1 MASTG
6 QGAGKGKQPSR
17 PVVNHHVDLS
27 AQLLEAAALGKAK
40 IVKRLLDSRVSVNCA
55 SQKNE
60 SPLLLAASLK
70 DPEPRRTIANLLLE
84 RGCQIN
90 TADKDGQTPLISAIK
105 NQDLELVSTLL
116 RKGSDVKIA
125 DNEGNTPL
133 CHAAQVGDPEIVRKV
148 LGESLKQRMHV
159 DQKNIKGLTPLLIAA
174 QNSHIEAA
182 RVLVEKGK
190 ASVTIRDLENFMTP
204 EDWMKET
211 SCYGLGE
218 LSFLSPKTRRK
229 RTRKEVKTLSDF
241 INDSDDHFEFD
252 TSSPSVFQFRV
263 KPDKF
268 HLPELNEQQSGRTG
282 DWSGGK
288 SMFDVPQTKPI
299 KLPSF
304 SHRKVVPLASQRGK
318 LKLSFDKLPSLPNYS
333 VSSSGNKSY
342 KAARRQSGFYCE
354 GSLEPLSSPTVK
366 SILKRQDSITDEGP
380 RSRKHSLPL
389 PFLQSNDKKFP
400 H

>member
-1 MASTG
+1 MASTR
-6 QGAGKGKQPSR
+6 QGGKGKQSR
-17 PVVNHHVDLS
+17 PAVTHQVDLS
-27 AQLLEAAALGKAK
+27 AQLLEAVTLGKAK
-40 IVKRLLDSRVSVNCA
+40 IVKRLLDSRVNVNCA

-60 SPLLLAASLK
+60 SPLMLAASLK
-70 DPEPRRTIANLLLE
+70 DPEPRRTISTLLLE

-90 TADKDGQTPLISAIK
+90 SADNNGQTPLISAIK
-105 NQDLELVSTLL
+105 NQDSELVTAFL

-148 LGESLKQRMHV
+148 LSESLKQRVHV

-174 QNSHIEAA
+174 QNSHLEAA

-218 LSFLSPKTRRK
+218 LSFLSSKTRRK

-241 INDSDDHFEFD
+241 INDSDDRFEFD
-252 TSSPSVFQFRV
+252 TSSPNVFQFRV
-263 KPDKF
+263 EPDKL
-268 HLPELNEQQSGRTG
+268 HLPELNEQSDRTA
-282 DWSGGK
+282 DWSGK
-288 SMFDVPQTKPI
+288 SMFEVPQTKPI

-318 LKLSFDKLPSLPNYS
+318 LKLSFDKLPSLPNYP
-333 VSSSGNKSY
+333 VSSTNKSY
-342 KAARRQSGFYCE
+342 KALARRQSGFYCE

-366 SILKRQDSITDEGP
+366 TILKRQDSITDEGP
-380 RSRKHSLPL
+380 GAHRHSLPL
-389 PFLQSNDKKFP
+389 PFLQPNNDKKFA

>member
-6 QGAGKGKQPSR
+6 QGASSKGKQQSR
-17 PVVNHHVDLS
+17 PAVTHHVDLS
-27 AQLLEAAALGKAK
+27 AQLLEATALGKAK
-40 IVKRLLDSRVSVNCA
+40 IVKRLLDSRVNVNCV

-70 DPEPRRTIANLLLE
+70 DPEPRRTIATLLLE

-105 NQDLELVSTLL
+105 NQDLELVSALL

-133 CHAAQVGDPEIVRKV
+133 CHAAQLGDPDIVRKV
-148 LGESLKQRMHV
+148 LTESLKQRMHV

-218 LSFLSPKTRRK
+218 LSFLSSKTRRK

-252 TSSPSVFQFRV
+252 TSSPNVFQFRV
-263 KPDKF
+263 EPDKF
-268 HLPELNEQQSGRTG
+268 HLPELNEQPS
-282 DWSGGK
+282 DWSGSK
-288 SMFDVPQTKPI
+288 SMFEVPQSKPI

-333 VSSSGNKSY
+333 VSSGNKSY

-366 SILKRQDSITDEGP
+366 TMLKRQDSITDEGP

-389 PFLQSNDKKFP
+389 PFLQPNNDKKFP